1 MFVGTLDVF
10 HGIEEARNAGA
21 NLLDLH
27 TTGPKTVI
35 VSREQLQPP
44 QKQGEPVTTPLD
56 SIEGWTPEMISRM
69 KEVWITTA
77 EQVVALA
84 ATERGLRSLSEQ
96 LQVDIEQAR
105 QLYLAARDQLSP
117 AARRELDQPADTSD
131 FGRGALPPP
140 LGNAEADT

>member
-1 MFVGTLDVF
+1 M
-10 HGIEEARNAGA
+10 
-21 NLLDLH
+21 
-27 TTGPKTVI
+27 
-35 VSREQLQPP
+35 
-44 QKQGEPVTTPLD
+44 TTPLD

-69 KEVWITTA
+69 KDVWITTA

-117 AARRELDQPADTSD
+117 AARRDLDQPADTSD

-140 LGNAEADT
+140 GNAEADT